1 MQPKPLL
8 NTEAKR
14 LPAIPEHL
22 FVGAMQ
28 GAPTC
33 TEEEES
39 FDVWPKFIVM
49 VLMQGAQHFIMDGE
63 QFRIDAGTQCD
74 PRPVVYMLN
83 IAKFCT
89 LRFLNDSQAELK
101 KVMISAPRP
110 WLDHM
115 MPQDKRVTPVL
126 REFLSGHLN
135 RFSFEPSLHLQQV
148 ARQILDPPPAMRE
161 EVRIINKRANALA
174 IMTEALGIL
183 VADRAAN
190 PQRPSHIGLI
200 QCQKVRDYLI
210 AHANENLTLED
221 IAQTVGLSA
230 STLQRHF
237 KEHFGTTVYDFIRLH
252 RLETAREA
260 LENDGISIARAAFMA
275 GYNTTS
281 SFTTAFR
288 KAFGTTPRVLRR

>member
-1 MQPKPLL
+1 MQPEPSHFDD
-8 NTEAKR
+8 AAS

-28 GAPTC
+28 GVPTC
-33 TEEEES
+33 SEEDES
-39 FDVWPKFIVM
+39 FEVWPKFIVM

-63 QFRIDAGTQCD
+63 HFRVDAGTESD
-74 PRPVVYMLN
+74 PRPVVFMLN
-83 IAKFCT
+83 IVNFCT
-89 LRFLNDSQAELK
+89 LRFLNDSQTELK

-110 WLDHM
+110 WLDRM
-115 MPQDKRVTPVL
+115 MPEGERGTPVL

-148 ARQILDPPPAMRE
+148 ARQVLDPPPAMHE
-161 EVRIINKRANALA
+161 EIRIINKRANALA

-190 PQRPSHIGLI
+190 PQRPSHIGLR

-210 AHANENLTLED
+210 AHASESLTIED
-221 IAQTVGLSA
+221 IAQTVGLSP

-237 KEHFGTTVYDFIRLH
+237 KEHFGTTVYDFMRLH

-260 LENDGISIARAAFMA
+260 LENEGISIARAAFMA